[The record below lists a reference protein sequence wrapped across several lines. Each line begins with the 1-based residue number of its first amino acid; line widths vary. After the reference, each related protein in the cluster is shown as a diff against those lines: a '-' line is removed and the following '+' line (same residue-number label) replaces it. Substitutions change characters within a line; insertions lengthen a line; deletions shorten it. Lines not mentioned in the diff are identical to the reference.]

1 RKTEMADFNLEQLID
16 QVVEKLTGN
25 KNAVAQF
32 KKDPMGTVKKILGNI
47 DLDNDVLEKI
57 VSAVKGK
64 INLDEIAGKF
74 GGLKNIL
81 GKLKGL
87 FGKK

>member
-1 RKTEMADFNLEQLID
+1 MAEFNLEQLID

-81 GKLKGL
+81 GKVKGL

>member
-1 RKTEMADFNLEQLID
+1 MAEFNLEQLID

-25 KNAVAQF
+25 KNTVAQF

-47 DLDNDVLEKI
+47 DLDNEVLEKI
-57 VSAVKGK
+57 VTAVKGK
-64 INLDEIAGKF
+64 INLDELAGKA

-87 FGKK
+87 FGK

>member
-1 RKTEMADFNLEQLID
+1 MAEFNLEQLID

-64 INLDEIAGKF
+64 INLDEITSKF

>member
-1 RKTEMADFNLEQLID
+1 MADFNLEQLID

-32 KKDPMGTVKKILGNI
+32 KKDPMGTVKQILGNI

-81 GKLKGL
+81 GKVKGL

>member
-1 RKTEMADFNLEQLID
+1 MADFNLEQLID

-47 DLDNDVLEKI
+47 DLDNDMLEKI

-81 GKLKGL
+81 GKVKGL
-87 FGKK
+87 FGK

>member
-1 RKTEMADFNLEQLID
+1 MADFNLEQLID

-81 GKLKGL
+81 SKVKGL
-87 FGKK
+87 FGKM

>member
-1 RKTEMADFNLEQLID
+1 MAEFNLEQLID

-25 KNAVAQF
+25 KNTVAQF

-47 DLDNDVLEKI
+47 DLDNEMLEKI
-57 VSAVKGK
+57 VEAVKGK
-64 INLDEIAGKF
+64 INLDELTGKAG
-74 GGLKNIL
+74 GIL
-81 GKLKGL
+81 GALKGL

>member
-1 RKTEMADFNLEQLID
+1 MAEINLEQLID

-25 KNAVAQF
+25 KNTVAQF

-47 DLDNDVLEKI
+47 DLDNEMLEKI
-57 VSAVKGK
+57 VTAVKGK
-64 INLDEIAGKF
+64 INLDELAGKA

>member
-1 RKTEMADFNLEQLID
+1 MAEFNLEQLID

-47 DLDNDVLEKI
+47 DLDNEVLEKI
-57 VSAVKGK
+57 IAAVKGK
-64 INLDEIAGKF
+64 INLDEITSKF

>member
-1 RKTEMADFNLEQLID
+1 MAEFNLEQLID

-25 KNAVAQF
+25 KNTVAQF

-47 DLDNDVLEKI
+47 DLDNEMLEKI
-57 VSAVKGK
+57 VTAVKGK
-64 INLDEIAGKF
+64 INLDELAGKA

-87 FGKK
+87 FGK

>member
-1 RKTEMADFNLEQLID
+1 MAEINLEQLID

-25 KNAVAQF
+25 

-47 DLDNDVLEKI
+47 DLDNEMLEKI
-57 VSAVKGK
+57 VTAVKGK
-64 INLDEIAGKF
+64 INLDELAGKA

-87 FGKK
+87 FGK

>member
-1 RKTEMADFNLEQLID
+1 MADFNIQELID

-25 KNAVAQF
+25 KNTVAQF

-57 VSAVKGK
+57 VEAVKGK
-64 INLDEIAGKF
+64 INMDELTKNAG
-74 GGLKNIL
+74 GIL

-87 FGKK
+87 FGK

>member
-1 RKTEMADFNLEQLID
+1 MADFNLEQLID

-81 GKLKGL
+81 GKVKGL
-87 FGKK
+87 FGK

>member
-1 RKTEMADFNLEQLID
+1 MAEFNLEQLID

-32 KKDPMGTVKKILGNI
+32 KKDPMGTVKKVLGNI
-47 DLDNDVLEKI
+47 DLDNDMLEKI
-57 VSAVKGK
+57 VAAVKGK
-64 INLDEIAGKF
+64 INLDEIGEKV
-74 GGLKNIL
+74 GGLKNVL

-87 FGKK
+87 FGK

>member
-1 RKTEMADFNLEQLID
+1 MAEFNLEQLID

-25 KNAVAQF
+25 KNTVAQF

-47 DLDNDVLEKI
+47 DLDNEMLEKI
-57 VSAVKGK
+57 VTAVKGK
-64 INLDEIAGKF
+64 INLDELAGKA

-81 GKLKGL
+81 GKLKGI
-87 FGKK
+87 FGK

>member
-1 RKTEMADFNLEQLID
+1 MADFNLEQLID

-81 GKLKGL
+81 GKVKGL

>member
-1 RKTEMADFNLEQLID
+1 MAEFNLEQLID

-25 KNAVAQF
+25 KNTVAQF

-47 DLDNDVLEKI
+47 DLDNEVLEKI
-57 VSAVKGK
+57 VEAVKGK
-64 INLDEIAGKF
+64 INLDELAGKA

-81 GKLKGL
+81 GKLKGI
-87 FGKK
+87 FGK

>member
-1 RKTEMADFNLEQLID
+1 MADFNLEQLID

-32 KKDPMGTVKKILGNI
+32 KKAPMGTVKKILGNI

-81 GKLKGL
+81 GKVKGL

>member
-1 RKTEMADFNLEQLID
+1 MAEFNLEQLID

-25 KNAVAQF
+25 KNTVAQF

-47 DLDNDVLEKI
+47 DLDNEMLEKI
-57 VSAVKGK
+57 VTAVKGK
-64 INLDEIAGKF
+64 INLDERAGKA

-81 GKLKGL
+81 GKLKGI
-87 FGKK
+87 FGK

>member
-1 RKTEMADFNLEQLID
+1 MAEFNLEEMIN

-47 DLDNDVLEKI
+47 NLDNDVLEKI
-57 VSAVKGK
+57 VEAVKGK
-64 INLDEIAGKF
+64 INLDELTGKAG
-74 GGLKNIL
+74 GIL
-81 GKLKGL
+81 GALKGL

>member
-1 RKTEMADFNLEQLID
+1 MADFNLEQLID